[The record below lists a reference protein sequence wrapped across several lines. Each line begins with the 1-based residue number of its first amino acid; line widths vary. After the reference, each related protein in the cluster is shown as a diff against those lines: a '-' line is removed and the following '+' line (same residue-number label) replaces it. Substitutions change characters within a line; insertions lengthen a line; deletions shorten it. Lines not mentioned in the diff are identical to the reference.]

1 MGARGGGGVEKD
13 FVFTVISYN
22 HKSSRKCPN
31 KDKLVDK
38 KF

>member
-1 MGARGGGGVEKD
+1 MEEEDRRKRFCV
-13 FVFTVISYN
+13 YN